1 MSDSPDIGELT
12 EAIRAAAKDGK
23 APCRALLE
31 LAERTGASP
40 GDVGRLCD
48 EMKIRV
54 GRCQLGCF
62 K

>member
-1 MSDSPDIGELT
+1 MSDNPDIQELKG
-12 EAIRAAAKDGK
+12 AIREATEDGK

-31 LAERTGASP
+31 LAKRTGVRPS
-40 GDVGRLCD
+40 DVGRLCD

-54 GRCQLGCF
+54 GCCQLGCF